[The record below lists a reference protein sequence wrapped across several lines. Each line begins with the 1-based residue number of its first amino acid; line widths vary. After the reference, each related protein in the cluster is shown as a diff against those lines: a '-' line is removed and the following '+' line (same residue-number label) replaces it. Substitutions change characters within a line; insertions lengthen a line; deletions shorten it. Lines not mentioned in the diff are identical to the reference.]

1 MNMSRGA
8 GTARWSIGGTTLSNF
23 AGTLSAFMDR
33 HVMDSTGV
41 SGEFNI
47 RLEFVYDEH
56 VPGPDKRPREGPPP
70 EPVEIAS
77 ADGPIIFVALE
88 QQLGLKL
95 ESTKGPHG
103 FLVID
108 HVERPS
114 PNSGPAILEAPARG
128 KAAGAGR

>member
-1 MNMSRGA
+1 
-8 GTARWSIGGTTLSNF
+8 
-23 AGTLSAFMDR
+23 MDR
-33 HVMDSTGV
+33 HVVDKTGIE
-41 SGEFNI
+41 GEFNI
-47 RLEFVYDEH
+47 RLEFTRDEN
-56 VPGPDKRPREGPPP
+56 VPGPDKRPREGPAPA
-70 EPVEIAS
+70 PVEQPVSDA
-77 ADGPIIFVALE
+77 PIIFVALE

-114 PNSGPAILEAPARG
+114 PNGGPAILETPARG